1 MSRIRFADRDT
12 NPYQPWSDPFTPI
25 LEIAAENWNDI
36 ESGKPVS
43 YAFCNFRPSAS
54 YDSYRY
60 GIEFSR
66 IGGDGRI
73 KDISISVRH
82 FGAKEKWVDAPDEQS
97 CTAPLTQGSG
107 VPIFSGITGKFAY
120 GRTSQCRSLVGVK
133 LSKHTLK
140 RIAWF
145 VWDRCKQIEETA
157 ERGRVFANVMT
168 FVESRE
174 LVLWMIKRLA
184 EGTLPRRYT
193 PYQYVL
199 EDVHKVCDRINLIK
213 ADAKLC
219 ACFECKDADVAYVAP
234 LFEKLSG
241 NVFVRTGLSRCRM
254 AEITSA
260 FVVVRQVSKSGSVGW
275 AVYLANPAIKETTY
289 CFGGRGEPKD
299 KQEDIRERLAS
310 KLVSLA
316 LGIREDWDLQSALNN
331 EFRKVRTQRMP
342 TDEAVEMYRGVL
354 GKIDDTVRR
363 IGTSAITRE
372 GAYSTTNRII
382 VEVFS
387 TFYGV
392 KNENH

>member
-12 NPYQPWSDPFTPI
+12 RPYQPWGDPFTPI
-25 LEIAAENWNDI
+25 LEISAEKWNSI

-43 YAFCNFRPSAS
+43 YVLCNFRPSVS

-60 GIEFSR
+60 GIAFSR

-73 KDISISVRH
+73 KDISINVSH
-82 FGAKEKWVDAPDEQS
+82 YGSEGKWVDASDEQS
-97 CTAPLTQGSG
+97 CTVPLTQGSG
-107 VPIFSGITGKFAY
+107 VPVFSGITGKFAY
-120 GRTSQCRSLVGVK
+120 GRKSQCRSLVGVK
-133 LSKHTLK
+133 LSKHSLRK
-140 RIAWF
+140 IAWF
-145 VWDRCKQIEETA
+145 IWDRCKQIEETT
-157 ERGRVFANVMT
+157 ERGRVFAKVMT

-174 LVLWMIKRLA
+174 LVLWMIKKLA

-199 EDVHKVCDRINLIK
+199 EDVHKVSDRIDLIK
-213 ADAKLC
+213 ADAKLR
-219 ACFECKDADVAYVAP
+219 ACFECKDADVVYVAP

-241 NVFVRTGLSRCRM
+241 NICLRADLSRCRM
-254 AEITSA
+254 AEITNA
-260 FVVVRQVSKSGSVGW
+260 FVVIRQVSESGSVGW
-275 AVYLANPAIKETTY
+275 AVYLANSVTKETTY

-299 KQEDIRERLAS
+299 KLEDIRERLAS

-316 LGIREDWDLQSALNN
+316 LGIREDWDLQIALNN

-342 TDEAVEMYRGVL
+342 TDEAIEMYRGVL
-354 GKIDDTVRR
+354 DKIDDTVRR
-363 IGTSAITRE
+363 IGTSSIARE
-372 GAYSTTNRII
+372 GANSTTNRII

-392 KNENH
+392 KNENY

>member
-12 NPYQPWSDPFTPI
+12 RPYQPWDDPFTPI
-25 LEIAAENWNDI
+25 LEISAEKWSSI

-43 YAFCNFRPSAS
+43 YALCNFRPSAS

-60 GIEFSR
+60 GFAFSR
-66 IGGDGRI
+66 ISGDGRI
-73 KDISISVRH
+73 EDISINVSH
-82 FGAKEKWVDAPDEQS
+82 YGSQEKWVDAPDEQS
-97 CTAPLTQGSG
+97 CTVPLTMGSG
-107 VPIFSGITGKFAY
+107 VPVFSGITGKFAY
-120 GRTSQCRSLVGVK
+120 GRKSQCRNLVGIK

-145 VWDRCKQIEETA
+145 VWDRCKQIECPT
-157 ERGRVFANVMT
+157 ERGRVFAKVMT

-174 LVLWMIKRLA
+174 LVLWMIKKLA

-199 EDVHKVCDRINLIK
+199 EDVHKVSDRIDLIK

-219 ACFECKDADVAYVAP
+219 ACFECKDADVVYVAP

-241 NVFVRTGLSRCRM
+241 NICLRADLSRCRM
-254 AEITSA
+254 AEITNA
-260 FVVVRQVSKSGSVGW
+260 FVVIRQVSESGSVGW
-275 AVYLANPAIKETTY
+275 AVYLANSAIKETTY

-299 KQEDIRERLAS
+299 KLEDIRERLVS

-316 LGIREDWDLQSALNN
+316 LGESKDWNLQSALNN

-342 TDEAVEMYRGVL
+342 TDEAIEMYRGVL
-354 GKIDDTVRR
+354 DKIDDTVRR
-363 IGTSAITRE
+363 IGTSSIARE
-372 GAYSTTNRII
+372 GANSTTNRII

>member
-12 NPYQPWSDPFTPI
+12 RPYQPWGDPFTPI
-25 LEIAAENWNDI
+25 LKISAEKWSSI

-43 YAFCNFRPSAS
+43 YVLCNFRPSVS

-60 GIEFSR
+60 GIAFSR

-73 KDISISVRH
+73 KGISINVSH
-82 FGAKEKWVDAPDEQS
+82 YGSEEKWVDASDEQS
-97 CTAPLTQGSG
+97 CTVPLTQGSG
-107 VPIFSGITGKFAY
+107 VPVFSGITGKFAY
-120 GRTSQCRSLVGVK
+120 GRKSQCRSLVGVR

-145 VWDRCKQIEETA
+145 VWDRCKQIECPT
-157 ERGRVFANVMT
+157 ERGRVFAKVMT

-174 LVLWMIKRLA
+174 LVLWMIKKLA

-199 EDVHKVCDRINLIK
+199 EDVHKVCDQINLIK

-219 ACFECKDADVAYVAP
+219 ACFECKDADVVYVAP

-241 NVFVRTGLSRCRM
+241 NICLRNDLSRCRM
-254 AEITSA
+254 AEITNA
-260 FVVVRQVSKSGSVGW
+260 FVVIRQVSESGSVGW
-275 AVYLANPAIKETTY
+275 AVYLANSAIKETTY

-299 KQEDIRERLAS
+299 KLEDIRERLVS

-316 LGIREDWDLQSALNN
+316 LDESKDWYLQSALNN

-342 TDEAVEMYRGVL
+342 TDEAIEMYRGVL
-354 GKIDDTVRR
+354 DKIDDTVRR
-363 IGTSAITRE
+363 IGTSSIARE
-372 GAYSTTNRII
+372 GANSTTNHII

>member
-12 NPYQPWSDPFTPI
+12 SPYQPWGDPFTPI
-25 LEIAAENWNDI
+25 LEISAEKWNDI

-43 YAFCNFRPSAS
+43 YALCNFRPSVS

-60 GIEFSR
+60 GVGFSR
-66 IGGDGRI
+66 ISGDGRM
-73 KDISISVRH
+73 KDISITVRH
-82 FGAKEKWVDAPDEQS
+82 YGVEEKWVDAPDEQS
-97 CTAPLTQGSG
+97 CTVPLTPGSG
-107 VPIFSGITGKFAY
+107 APIFSGITGKFAY
-120 GRTSQCRSLVGVK
+120 GRKSQCHSLVGIK
-133 LSKHTLK
+133 LPKHTLK

-157 ERGRVFANVMT
+157 ERGRVFAKVMT

-174 LVLWMIKRLA
+174 LVLWMIKKLA

-199 EDVHKVCDRINLIK
+199 EAVHKVSDRINLVE

-219 ACFECKDADVAYVAP
+219 ACFECKDADVVYVAP

-241 NVFVRTGLSRCRM
+241 NIFVRTGLSRCRM
-254 AEITSA
+254 AEITNA
-260 FVVVRQVSKSGSVGW
+260 FVVVRQVSESGSVGW
-275 AVYLANPAIKETTY
+275 AVYLTNSALKETTF

-299 KQEDIRERLAS
+299 KLEDIRERLTS

-342 TDEAVEMYRGVL
+342 TDEAIEMYRGVL

-363 IGTSAITRE
+363 IGTSAIAQV
-372 GAYSTTNRII
+372 GANSTTNRII

-392 KNENH
+392 KNENY

>member
-12 NPYQPWSDPFTPI
+12 RPYQPWGDPFTPI
-25 LEIAAENWNDI
+25 LEISAEKWSSI

-97 CTAPLTQGSG
+97 CTVPLTQGSG

-145 VWDRCKQIEETA
+145 VWDRCKQIEETT

-193 PYQYVL
+193 PYQYVF

-213 ADAKLC
+213 ADAKLR
-219 ACFECKDADVAYVAP
+219 ACFECKDADVAYIAP

-241 NVFVRTGLSRCRM
+241 NICLRAGLSRCRM

-260 FVVVRQVSKSGSVGW
+260 FVVVRQVSESGSVGW
-275 AVYLANPAIKETTY
+275 SVYLANSVLKETTFY
-289 CFGGRGEPKD
+289 FGGRGEPEEKL
-299 KQEDIRERLAS
+299 EYIRERLAS
-310 KLVSLA
+310 LLVSLA
-316 LGIREDWDLQSALNN
+316 LGEGEDLDLRCALGN
-331 EFRKVRTQRMP
+331 EFRKLRTQRMSK
-342 TDEAVEMYRGVL
+342 DEAIEMYRGVL
-354 GKIDDTVRR
+354 DKIDDTVRR
-363 IGTSAITRE
+363 IGTSAIARE
-372 GAYSTTNRII
+372 GANSTTNRII